1 MELKTL
7 NTFIEIA
14 QSKPKRTIA
23 VSAAEDLA
31 VLQAISAA
39 VNAKIVDAVLIG
51 NAEKIKQYADQIE
64 FDINQVQV
72 INEPEPAKSAKT
84 AVKLVREGNAHILM
98 KGLIQTADFLRAV
111 LDKECG
117 LRTGSLLSHIGFFE
131 LEHYHKVLALTD
143 AAQNTFPELGEK
155 VQIIQNSVNMFH
167 RLGISNPK
175 VALLAAIEGV
185 NPKMPNTM
193 DAAAITMMNRRGQI
207 KGCLIDG
214 PLAMDLAV
222 SAEAAHH
229 KGIESEVCGNTDL
242 LFAPNIEVANVI
254 YKTFSYLC
262 GASAAACIIGA
273 AAPIVLTSRAD
284 SENTKLLSIALTAAV

>member
-1 MELKTL
+1 
-7 NTFIEIA
+7 
-14 QSKPKRTIA
+14 
-23 VSAAEDLA
+23 LA

-51 NAEKIKQYADQIE
+51 NADKIKQYADEIE

-167 RLGISNPK
+167 RLGVTNPK

-207 KGCLIDG
+207 KDCLIDG

-229 KGIESEVCGNTDL
+229 KGIESEVCGNTDI

>member
-51 NAEKIKQYADQIE
+51 NADKIKQYADEIE

-167 RLGISNPK
+167 RLGVTNPK

-207 KGCLIDG
+207 KDCLIDG

-229 KGIESEVCGNTDL
+229 KGIESEVCGNTDI

>member
-39 VNAKIVDAVLIG
+39 VNADIVSAVLIG
-51 NAEKIKQYADQIE
+51 DVEKIKQYADEIE
-64 FDINQVQV
+64 FDISKVQV
-72 INEPEPAKSAKT
+72 INEPEPIKSAKY

-131 LEHYHKVLALTD
+131 LEHYHKVIALTD

-167 RLGISNPK
+167 RLGVDNPK

-229 KGIESEVCGNTDL
+229 KGIESEVCGNTDI

>member
-39 VNAKIVDAVLIG
+39 VNANIVDAVLIG
-51 NAEKIKQYADQIE
+51 NAEKINQFAEQIE
-64 FDINQVQV
+64 FDISKVQV
-72 INEPEPAKSAKT
+72 INEPEPIKSAKA
-84 AVKLVREGNAHILM
+84 AVKLVCEGTAHILM

-131 LEHYHKVLALTD
+131 LEHYHKVIALTD
-143 AAQNTFPELGEK
+143 AAQNMFPDLNEK
-155 VQIIQNSVNMFH
+155 VQIIKNSVNLFH
-167 RLGISNPK
+167 RLGVANPK

-185 NPKMPNTM
+185 NPKMPNTL

-207 KGCLIDG
+207 KGCFIDG

-284 SENTKLLSIALTAAV
+284 TESTKLLSIALTAAV